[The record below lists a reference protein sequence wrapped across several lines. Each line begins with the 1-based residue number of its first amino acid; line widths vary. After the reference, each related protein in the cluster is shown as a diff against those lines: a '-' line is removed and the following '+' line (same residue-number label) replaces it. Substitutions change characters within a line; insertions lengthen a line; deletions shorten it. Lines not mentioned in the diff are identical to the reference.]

1 MKIDGAPI
9 IVGGLAMLLR
19 LGMLQTS
26 RIGFVGDVQSNSLLL
41 SCPVKWGNNKA
52 LFKTMSSGQCIGP
65 VSAWP
70 HQSWMTMS
78 FDGEDIYVMGG
89 DYQ

>member
-26 RIGFVGDVQSNSLLL
+26 RIGFVGAVFRATA
-41 SCPVKWGNNKA
+41 CFFPVR
-52 LFKTMSSGQCIGP
+52 SSEETIRLCSKQC
-65 VSAWP
+65 
-70 HQSWMTMS
+70 HQVNVLDQLVPDHTNL
-78 FDGEDIYVMGG
+78 G
-89 DYQ
+89 